1 MKKKFLPLFGAM
13 MLALTVGAC
22 APKKDS
28 SGTDTDTGTGTDT
41 SEVVTKYTVT
51 FYVENERYATKIVN
65 EGEHITGVTDP
76 AKEGYKFVGWLEG
89 ETLVDLTTYVVRKD
103 TRLDAS
109 FEVDEGDVL
118 SVDDVKEAGK
128 SYYLVF
134 GWWESTEKVT
144 SALTKPD
151 VRVFY
156 DNIRRY
162 LQAKDPA
169 ATDAEIANI
178 QFRNYSSANVAA
190 LGEMVNGDAD
200 VDILIGVG
208 GNINTVPQPAT
219 ETSEATTGAG
229 VLLYDDDNPD
239 YKFQTEMGST
249 AKKRY
254 VACTSYASEL
264 GAETYNWI
272 KSLTGK
278 QALVRELTDEE
289 IAESVKP
296 VEANITVKVHGEG
309 DTTVDTV
316 LEDETTVVG
325 LPTYTLTDDQAFLGF
340 ATQKDGKVVIECKP
354 DEELK
359 LEQILPLV
367 EEGSSTV
374 HLYPVIVHAD
384 LVTYIQVQGTNLTR
398 AEAELFKARAIA
410 AYPDKDLVFKIRE
423 GDSTAFPKALDTD
436 ADLVIGGNNPL
447 KNFGVKDKDN
457 YPLTNAGAKH
467 FASSTARKVLIID
480 TVRDGHLD
488 LAKSLFAFATSDA
501 EQFEVHAAY
510 WPNGTTWVLEGGKA
524 IIDAGMRARLNK
536 YLSTSDEEGK
546 TFEEIYNV
554 VFTTVEV
561 AGDKVGKLGD
571 DTRALRDGKGTDLI
585 IGCGGNIDDPAKGNF
600 VGCDK
605 KMVTNEGLAANRY
618 VALIHDNGLTRDI
631 FENYFVAAA
640 Q

>member
-28 SGTDTDTGTGTDT
+28 SGTDTDTGGDT

-51 FYVENERYATKIVN
+51 FYVENERYATKIVS

-76 AKEGYKFVGWLEG
+76 TKEGYKFVGWLEG

-169 ATDAEIANI
+169 ATDAELANI

-340 ATQKDGKVVIECKP
+340 ATTKNGKVVIECKP
-354 DEELK
+354 NEELK

-423 GDSTAFPKALDTD
+423 GDSTVFPKALDTD
-436 ADLVIGGNNPL
+436 ADLIIGGNKPL
-447 KNFGVKDKDN
+447 NTFGVKDKDN

-467 FASSTARKVLIID
+467 FANSTPRKVLIID

-510 WPNGTTWVLEGGKA
+510 WPNGTTWVLEGGKT

-585 IGCGGNIDDPAKGNF
+585 IGCGGNIDDPAKGNC

-605 KMVTNEGLAANRY
+605 KMVTNEGLAAERY